1 MRSKQSKSDIRSHR
15 LAHKLAPI
23 RPPGSR
29 AFTLIELLVVIA
41 IIAILAALLLPA
53 LTKAKVKAK
62 RVECLNNIHQIELA
76 LNMYAGDSKD
86 KLPAFPSTA
95 APGAWLWDLPWDIGD
110 QMIANGMQ
118 KKTFYCSGTAPRF
131 TDADNW
137 AGVDPPPTP
146 NYSLWTF
153 GQPTFHVCGYLFAF
167 QSPFLSIT
175 NRNST
180 MQPEPIAVNSLP
192 GSPTLPPQPNSDR
205 VLVADA
211 TISRSASDTYANRNS
226 AVFNEVDGGYAPHGV
241 TKPHIT
247 PHLNGSL
254 PSGGMVGFK
263 DGHGEWRR
271 FDGAR
276 HMDQRAASGVG
287 FWW

>member
-1 MRSKQSKSDIRSHR
+1 MRRSCQ
-15 LAHKLAPI
+15 
-23 RPPGSR
+23 R

-62 RVECLNNIHQIELA
+62 RLECLNDIHQIELA
-76 LNMYAGDSKD
+76 LNMYAGDNKD
-86 KLPAFPSTA
+86 KLPAFPSTVT
-95 APGAWLWDLPWDIGD
+95 GAWVWDLPWDIGD
-110 QMIANGMQ
+110 QLIANGMQ

-131 TDADNW
+131 TDADNF
-137 AGVDPPPTP
+137 AGVDPPPAA

-167 QSPFLSIT
+167 QSPFLSPT

-180 MQPEPIAVNSLP
+180 LQPETIAVNSLP
-192 GSPTLPPQPNSDR
+192 EAPRMPPQPNSDR
-205 VLVADA
+205 VLIADA
-211 TISRSASDTYANRNS
+211 TISRSASDSYATRNS
-226 AVFNEVDGGYAPHGV
+226 ANFTSVDGGYAPHGV

-254 PSGGMVGFK
+254 PAGGTLGFK
-263 DGHGEWRR
+263 DGHGAWRK
-271 FDGAR
+271 FDAPGT
-276 HMDQRAASGVG
+276 HMDQRAVSGVG